1 MTTGSVPVAGT
12 IRMGTPAGRWMVA
25 ATVLG
30 SGMAF
35 LDGTV
40 VNVALPAIGRDLH
53 SGLAGL
59 QWTLDA
65 YLLTLSALL
74 LLGGALGD
82 RYGRRR
88 LFEVGLVGFSVASA
102 LCGLAPSLGALV
114 AARAVQGVGGALLVP
129 GSLALLSAS
138 FAPDDRGAAVG
149 AWSGLAGA
157 FTALGPFL
165 GGWLVDAVSWRLVF
179 LINLPV
185 AALTVWVVRAHVP
198 ESSDP
203 GAADA
208 PLDTTGAL
216 LATVGLAGVVFAL
229 IEGTAQGWTAGV
241 LVAGAVGVASLV
253 AFPLVERDRPEP
265 LVPLDLFRSRQFS
278 GANATT
284 LAVYGAFGGA
294 LFLFVV
300 MLQRSMGYSALEAGA
315 ATMPV
320 TVLMMTLSARA
331 GRLGQR
337 VGPRFPM
344 TVGPIVAGAGLL
356 LLSRAGP
363 GSAYVTGILPAV
375 AVFGIGLSLTVA
387 PLTAAVMAS
396 VSERHLGVGSG
407 VNNAVARVA
416 GLLSVALLPL
426 AAGLSGV
433 DPGDPGFAGG
443 VQTSLRISAAVCVV
457 GGVVAFVSVRRAAP
471 VRVVV
476 QPGMS
481 HACGDPVVHAG
492 VGAGSGEA

>member
-1 MTTGSVPVAGT
+1 VLL
-12 IRMGTPAGRWMVA
+12 
-25 ATVLG
+25 ATVLA

-53 SGLAGL
+53 SGLSGL

-65 YLLTLSALL
+65 YLLTLGALL

-88 LFEVGLVGFSVASA
+88 VFQVGLVAFSSASA
-102 LCGLAPSLGALV
+102 LCGLAPTLGALV

-129 GSLALLSAS
+129 GSLALLAAS
-138 FAPDDRGAAVG
+138 FRPQDRGRAVG
-149 AWSGLAGA
+149 SWSGLAGA
-157 FTALGPFL
+157 FSALGPFV

-185 AALTVWVVRAHVP
+185 AAVTVWVVRNHVP
-198 ESSDP
+198 ESRDT
-203 GAADA
+203 AAA
-208 PLDTTGAL
+208 GGRLDLIGAL
-216 LATVGLAGVVFAL
+216 LVTVGLAGVVFAL
-229 IEGTAQGWTAGV
+229 IEGSAHGV
-241 LVAGAVGVASLV
+241 TPLVAGAGVVGMATLV
-253 AFPLVERDRPEP
+253 AFPLVERRTADP
-265 LVPLDLFRSRQFS
+265 LVPLELFRSPQFS

-284 LAVYGAFGGA
+284 LAVYGAFAGA

-300 MLQRSMGYSALEAGA
+300 QLQQGLGYSALEAGA
-315 ATMPV
+315 ALLPV
-320 TVLMMTLSARA
+320 TVLMLAISARA

-337 VGPRFPM
+337 IGPRLPM
-344 TVGPIVAGAGLL
+344 TAGPLVAGAGLL
-356 LLSRAGP
+356 LLSRVAP
-363 GSAYVTGILPAV
+363 GSKYLTTVLPAAV
-375 AVFGIGLSLTVA
+375 VFGLGLSLTVA
-387 PLTAAVMAS
+387 PLTAAVMAA
-396 VSERHLGVGSG
+396 VEERHLGVGSG

-433 DPGDPGFAGG
+433 DPGSPAFGDG
-443 VQTSLRISAAVCVV
+443 VRAALRIAAGVCAL
-457 GGVVAFVSVRRAAP
+457 GGAVAFLSVRRAVP
-471 VRVVV
+471 VRTVV

-481 HACGDPVVHAG
+481 HACGDPVMRR
-492 VGAGSGEA
+492 

>member
-1 MTTGSVPVAGT
+1 VSPSGSVAGT
-12 IRMGTPAGRWMVA
+12 LRAGTGAGRWVIL

-65 YLLTLSALL
+65 YLLTLGALL

-88 LFEVGLVGFSVASA
+88 LYIAGLVAFSSASA
-102 LCGLAPSLGALV
+102 LCGLAPTLGALI

-138 FAPDDRGAAVG
+138 FAPEDRGRAVG

-157 FTALGPFL
+157 FSALGPFL

-185 AALTVWVVRAHVP
+185 AAVTVWVVRAHVP
-198 ESSDP
+198 ESRDA
-203 GAADA
+203 GAAA
-208 PLDTTGAL
+208 GGPLDLGGAL
-216 LATVGLAGVVFAL
+216 AATVGLAGVVFAL
-229 IEGTAQGWTAGV
+229 IEGSADGATP
-241 LVAGAVGVASLV
+241 LVVAAAVVGVVALG
-253 AFPLVERDRPEP
+253 AFPFLEKRHAEP
-265 LVPLDLFRSRQFS
+265 LVPLEVFRSRQFS

-284 LAVYGAFGGA
+284 FAVYGAFNGA

-300 MLQRSMGYSALEAGA
+300 LLQQSLGYSALEAGSA
-315 ATMPV
+315 MLPV
-320 TVLMMTLSARA
+320 TLLMLTLSAPA
-331 GRLGQR
+331 GRLSQR
-337 VGPRFPM
+337 VGPRLPM
-344 TVGPIVAGAGLL
+344 TAGPIVAGAGLL
-356 LLSRAGP
+356 LLSRVAP
-363 GSAYVTGILPAV
+363 GTRYLTAVLPAV
-375 AVFGIGLSLTVA
+375 VVFGLGLALTVA

-396 VSERHLGVGSG
+396 VEERHLGVGSG

-433 DPGDPGFAGG
+433 DPGTAAFAGG
-443 VQTSLRISAAVCVV
+443 VRVALRISAGVCVA
-457 GGVVAFVSVRRAAP
+457 GGAVAWASVRRAAP
-471 VRVVV
+471 VRAVVH
-476 QPGMS
+476 PGMS
-481 HACGDPVVHAG
+481 QACADPVV
-492 VGAGSGEA
+492 VR

>member
-1 MTTGSVPVAGT
+1 MSGADLPAAGT
-12 IRMGTPAGRWMVA
+12 LRAGTAAGRWVVA

-40 VNVALPAIGRDLH
+40 VNVALPAIGKDLH

-65 YLLTLSALL
+65 YLLTLGALL

-88 LFEVGLVGFSVASA
+88 VYVVGLVAFSSASA
-102 LCGLAPSLGALV
+102 VCGLAPTLGALI
-114 AARAVQGVGGALLVP
+114 AARALQGVGGALLVP

-138 FAPDDRGAAVG
+138 FAPEDRGRAVG

-157 FTALGPFL
+157 FSALGPFL
-165 GGWLVDAVSWRLVF
+165 GGWLVDAASWRFVF

-185 AALTVWVVRAHVP
+185 AVVTVWVVRAHVP
-198 ESSDP
+198 ESRDI
-203 GAADA
+203 GAAA
-208 PLDTTGAL
+208 GGRLDLTGAL
-216 LATVGLAGVVFAL
+216 AATVGLGGMVFAL
-229 IEGTAQGWTAGV
+229 IEGSARGLTPLVAAAGV
-241 LVAGAVGVASLV
+241 VGVVALV
-253 AFPLVERDRPEP
+253 AFPLVERDQAEP
-265 LVPLDLFRSRQFS
+265 LVPLELFRSRQFS

-284 LAVYGAFGGA
+284 FAVYGAFNGA

-300 MLQRSMGYSALEAGA
+300 QLQRGLGYSALEAGSA
-315 ATMPV
+315 MLPV
-320 TVLMMTLSARA
+320 TLLMLTLSARA
-331 GRLGQR
+331 GRLSQR
-337 VGPRFPM
+337 VGPRLPM
-344 TVGPIVAGAGLL
+344 TLGPLVAGGGLL
-356 LLSRAGP
+356 LLSQVTP
-363 GSAYVTGILPAV
+363 GTRYLTGVLPAV
-375 AVFGIGLSLTVA
+375 VVFGLGLSLTVA
-387 PLTAAVMAS
+387 PLTAAVMAA
-396 VSERHLGVGSG
+396 VEERHLGVGSG

-433 DPGDPGFAGG
+433 DPGAAGFGAG
-443 VQTSLRISAAVCVV
+443 VQTALRISAGVCAV
-457 GGVVAFVSVRRAAP
+457 GGAVAFVSVRRAAD
-471 VRVVV
+471 VRPVV

-481 HACGDPVVHAG
+481 HACADPVLRR
-492 VGAGSGEA
+492 